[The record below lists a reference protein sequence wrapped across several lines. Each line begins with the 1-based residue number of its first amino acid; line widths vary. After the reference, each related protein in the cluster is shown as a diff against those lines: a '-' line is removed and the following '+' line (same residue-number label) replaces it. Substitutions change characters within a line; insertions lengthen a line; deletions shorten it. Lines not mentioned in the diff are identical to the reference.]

1 MLGTNAS
8 YLACACDHFEALVK
22 AQTEAWEARTYGYS
36 VTNTLRASSSSSN
49 STSTSTS
56 GAAPANRFML
66 SKAGAKKKFES
77 TMTRAQDMVCELM
90 VRLSSRYNAFWSIG
104 RIDSCV
110 LVPVG

>member
-8 YLACACDHFEALVK
+8 YLACACDHFELLVK

-36 VTNTLRASSSSSN
+36 VTNTLRATSNTSN
-49 STSTSTS
+49 SSGSAPNST
-56 GAAPANRFML
+56 GGRFLL

-90 VRLSSRYNAFWSIG
+90 VCNYYYLS
-104 RIDSCV
+104 
-110 LVPVG
+110 

>member
-36 VTNTLRASSSSSN
+36 VTNTLRASAGSSN
-49 STSTSTS
+49 TSSTSS
-56 GAAPANRFML
+56 AAPANRFML

-90 VRLSSRYNAFWSIG
+90 VGGA
-104 RIDSCV
+104 
-110 LVPVG
+110 